1 MKKTTKKTNPAFEV
15 DLTWCTT
22 PTEIYAAFG
31 MAKQRAGLPMK
42 NFEFQAIV
50 SQLLDI
56 KATAA
61 EAFDNI
67 CRALIS
73 IECKC
78 EQKKPNVFKRFWN
91 WITRKK

>member
-15 DLTWCTT
+15 DLTLCTT

-67 CRALIS
+67 CNALNS

>member
-1 MKKTTKKTNPAFEV
+1 MKKTTKKINPAFEV

-22 PTEIYAAFG
+22 PIEIYAAFG

-50 SQLLDI
+50 SELMDVKTMTYTIIDNLCEAI
-56 KATAA
+56 NSA
-61 EAFDNI
+61 EFK
-67 CRALIS
+67 
-73 IECKC
+73 E